1 MQIAILLY
9 DGMTALDAVGPAQV
23 LAGLPGTRLAW
34 VAQAPG
40 AMRTDCGVSLVAD
53 HSLDEVLRPDVVLVP
68 GGVDV
73 RPVMRDE
80 RTLGWLRTVHAT
92 SQWTTSVCT
101 GALVLAAGGLLRGL
115 RATTHWAVR
124 DRLRDFGA
132 EPVDERIVREGKVI
146 TAAGVSAGIDM
157 ALRLV
162 ELIAGERAA
171 QIVQL
176 LIEYDP
182 APPFQAGSP
191 RTAPA
196 EVVTAARQL
205 LGAAD

>member
-53 HSLDEVLRPDVVLVP
+53 HALDEVLRPDVVLVP

-115 RATTHWAVR
+115 RATTHWSVR

-132 EPVDERIVREGKVI
+132 EPVEERIVREGKVI